1 MAKIING
8 QNLIGVD
15 ETSGDISD
23 YRIMRIPIGTW
34 NMNASAGGS
43 ASKLVTHSLGAKF
56 SDVISI
62 NVVVFNDAKTVVY
75 DFLSQLTSANASMLN
90 SSRVTLQIRAGGIYD
105 NADFDDTVMNR
116 GYVTLIYKD

>member
-15 ETSGDISD
+15 ETSGISD

-34 NMNASAGGS
+34 NMNVS
-43 ASKLVTHSLGAKF
+43 ASGQDVIFVGHSLGAKF
-56 SDVISI
+56 IDVVSLD
-62 NVVVFNDAKTVVY
+62 VVVFNDDLNTTY
-75 DFLSQLTSANASMLN
+75 QFISQLPTVNITRIE
-90 SSRVTLQIRAGGIYD
+90 SSRITLAIRAGGIYD
-105 NADFDDTVMNR
+105 NSNFDDATINR